1 MARDPDTIVT
11 AAPDGGGAGEM
22 APGIPLDDFPPYL
35 LNRIVNRINTNLGE
49 ALKSTGITVPIYR
62 VLAVLIAGDGRSV
75 NELAVYTVIEQST
88 LSKIL
93 ARMEAQGLISRRP
106 DSNDGR
112 VVQIFITDA
121 GRTAYSQVLPTALA
135 HYQQAV
141 AGLSSAERASMVAL
155 LHRVLDNV
163 RRSPFP

>member
-1 MARDPDTIVT
+1 MARDTDTVAT
-11 AAPDGGGAGEM
+11 AAPGDGGAGEM
-22 APGIPLDDFPPYL
+22 APGIPLDDFTPYL
-35 LNRIVNRINTNLGE
+35 LNRIVNRINSNLGE

-62 VLAVLIAGDGRSV
+62 VLAVLIAGDGRRV

-93 ARMEAQGLISRRP
+93 ARMEAQALISRQA
-106 DSNDGR
+106 DANDGR

-121 GRTAYSQVLPTALA
+121 GRAAYDLVLPTALA

-141 AGLSSAERASMVAL
+141 AGLNSAERTSMVAL

-163 RRSPFP
+163 RRSAFP